1 MQATDTKCVAD
12 CLRPKLKN
20 FEARSIGYEA
30 KLAAQAHM
38 SLPVELPAV
47 KMAAVAAQM
56 AAAKISDE
64 PAAPASKSSQP
75 AKQDLTT
82 TVALNNLT
90 ARSKE
95 NQLSRRPTAD
105 TKKQSL
111 TRLRKAAAPVLEQ
124 SRDKALAR
132 RSSAAAISS
141 AAAMS
146 TARRGSAAGML
157 VAQPAKT
164 DRPLAGSSLS
174 NQSGQSESGSTA
186 DVASSSET
194 PDRTSK
200 WRIVAKVVVPTVT
213 EKPAL
218 KYGNIAFDMAGQM
231 HDIAALRERRN
242 GAVTKG
248 MIYMHKFLKK
258 NDYAALHETLTPT
271 LALT

>member
-1 MQATDTKCVAD
+1 MAD

-194 PDRTSK
+194 PDRTTLASK

-218 KYGNIAFDMAGQM
+218 KYGNIAFDMAGAM